1 MKLRPLALVLIA
13 ASVGALGV
21 ASAFDF
27 PPVLVWNVSAS
38 APIGLYRIERRAPH
52 LGDLALVK
60 PEERLETFIAG
71 RGYLPE
77 NIPLLKRVA
86 ALSGSEICRYAAA
99 IVIDGTPVAEALR
112 TDSAG
117 RLMPVW
123 RGCFTLSDDEIFLLN
138 SPPNSL
144 DGRYFGAT
152 TIDQVIGIAIPVWT
166 SASDE

>member
-1 MKLRPLALVLIA
+1 MSARFLAIA
-13 ASVGALGV
+13 LLAVSVGALGV
-21 ASAFDF
+21 ASVIEF
-27 PPVLVWNVSAS
+27 PALFVWNASAS
-38 APIGLYRIERRAPH
+38 APIGLYRIERRTPQF
-52 LGDLALVK
+52 GDLVLVK
-60 PEERLETFIAG
+60 PERELKNFIVE

-77 NIPLLKRVA
+77 DVPLLKRVA
-86 ALSGSEICRYAAA
+86 ALPASEICRHRAA
-99 IVIDGTPVAEALR
+99 IFVDGNHVAEALPI
-112 TDSAG
+112 DSTG